1 MKILKGLFLLS
12 LSLSF
17 LFVGVTIFS
26 RIHCR
31 QLFWHQ
37 GLKSITNN
45 LVKNGALPQRV
56 CRKVLFSNKKEA
68 HSFPYALR
76 LNLGEV
82 L

>member
-17 LFVGVTIFS
+17 LFVGMSIFT

-37 GLKSITNN
+37 GLKSISNN
-45 LVKNGALPQRV
+45 LVKNRALPQRV
-56 CRKVLFSNKKEA
+56 CRKALFSNKKEA
-68 HSFPYALR
+68 RSFPYRLKLNMGEAL
-76 LNLGEV
+76 
-82 L
+82 